1 MLAIDYYD
9 AFLAVSALNS
19 FVGNTGAVIF
29 LVVLAY
35 AAPRLSMIATLAL
48 ATLIWLIVAAA
59 IGTQTWTLPWAI
71 AVNVLGLAAAV
82 LLTRDIPA
90 GPPPGRTIQ
99 ARWYDLPIRGTIV
112 GLFVAAVV
120 SLGHVI
126 GPKATGIIAVYPVTL
141 TSLVLLAMPRLGGQ
155 TTAAT
160 MASIVRSMIGFSAGF
175 LLITVTVES
184 WGAALSLSA
193 ALLVMVAW
201 AGLRMAHRWLT
212 QPRRS
217 SLSP

>member
-1 MLAIDYYD
+1 MLAIDYND
-9 AFLAVSALNS
+9 TFLAVSALNS
-19 FVGNTGAVIF
+19 LVGNTGAVIF

-35 AAPRLSMIATLAL
+35 AAPRLSMIATLAV
-48 ATLIWLIVAAA
+48 ATGTWLIVAAA
-59 IGTQTWTLPWAI
+59 IGTQTWTLPWAL
-71 AVNVLGLAAAV
+71 AVNVLGLTAAV
-82 LLTRDIPA
+82 VLTRDIPA
-90 GPPPGRTIQ
+90 GPPPGRAIRPQ
-99 ARWYDLPIRGTIV
+99 WYDLPVRGTIV
-112 GLFVAAVV
+112 GLFVAGVV

-126 GPKATGIIAVYPVTL
+126 GPKATGIVAVYPVTL
-141 TSLVLLAMPRLGGQ
+141 TSLVLIAMPRLGGQ

-193 ALLVMVAW
+193 ALLVMIAW

-212 QPRRS
+212 LPRRS
-217 SLSP
+217 SAP